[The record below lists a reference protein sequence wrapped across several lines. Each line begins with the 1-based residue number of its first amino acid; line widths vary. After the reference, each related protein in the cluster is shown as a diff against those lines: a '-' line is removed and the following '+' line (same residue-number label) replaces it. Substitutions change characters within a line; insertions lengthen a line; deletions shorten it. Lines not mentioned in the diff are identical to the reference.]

1 MEEFASKIDEYEV
14 AINDLQSCIETKDY
28 LLKEKSI
35 ENEELKMIQ
44 NELQSQIEELNTYMA
59 KVTDDM
65 NYEIQTKEKYYE
77 NIIQEKKRKHIE
89 KIEYL
94 EKAIRIRDEKEK
106 TLEEMINK
114 LKKEKSDL
122 ELSQKDFLVDKV
134 DRKEIESRD
143 KKIQSLINEKENF
156 SNMLSESE
164 QKISNLELNYKD
176 KEKILEK

>member
-1 MEEFASKIDEYEV
+1 
-14 AINDLQSCIETKDY
+14 
-28 LLKEKSI
+28 
-35 ENEELKMIQ
+35 
-44 NELQSQIEELNTYMA
+44 
-59 KVTDDM
+59 
-65 NYEIQTKEKYYE
+65 
-77 NIIQEKKRKHIE
+77 
-89 KIEYL
+89 
-94 EKAIRIRDEKEK
+94 
-106 TLEEMINK
+106 MINK